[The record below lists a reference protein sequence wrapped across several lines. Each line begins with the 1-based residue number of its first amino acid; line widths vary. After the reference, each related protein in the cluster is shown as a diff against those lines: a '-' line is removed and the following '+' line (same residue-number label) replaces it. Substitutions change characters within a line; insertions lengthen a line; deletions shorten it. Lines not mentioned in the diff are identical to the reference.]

1 MIHVTKH
8 LQVNSMAGSGCSNG
22 IIGTHFFLFLFLS
35 LHYFCAPQCR
45 LSQSG
50 GGGEGTGS
58 PRYALSIRF
67 MISQEQLA
75 EFEYSKMG
83 KISQVL
89 GHLVILEP
97 NSVTWGNGVIRL
109 PSPGSW
115 ASGEGIIGP
124 SPSQQ
129 HVTNFQ

>member
-1 MIHVTKH
+1 
-8 LQVNSMAGSGCSNG
+8 MAGSGYSNG
-22 IIGTHFFLFLFLS
+22 IIGTHFFS
-35 LHYFCAPQCR
+35 LPLPVSALLLCSSVQA
-45 LSQSG
+45 LTI
-50 GGGEGTGS
+50 GGEGAGS

-75 EFEYSKMG
+75 EFEYSKIG

-89 GHLVILEP
+89 DHLVILEP

-109 PSPGSW
+109 PRPGSW

-129 HVTNFQ
+129 HVTNSQQERECYKQNIGQGN